1 MYFCSFISDL
11 CCRIDFV
18 QAFYTALWGS
28 TWPVP
33 AQIHI
38 QENPGKQSLR
48 TSLNCNRCCEYSL
61 QLLLSPSIKEVLW
74 DSKEARSIDC
84 TDSLMSF
91 AMAGFK
97 QPCNSPCWRGILW
110 DKLAQMKRLYSVIRE
125 EQVIFTYYMHT
136 TPDVLL
142 NEYITFV
149 AYECIKFMW
158 PRYRIYRYG
167 NVTCRVF
174 PTFFGFWRSH
184 LLWLSLRGET
194 RWRSSLVKLAPPF

>member
-28 TWPVP
+28 TWSVP
-33 AQIHI
+33 AQTHI

-48 TSLNCNRCCEYSL
+48 TSLKCNRCCEYSL

-110 DKLAQMKRLYSVIRE
+110 DKLAQLKRLYSVIRE
-125 EQVIFTYYMHT
+125 GQVIFTYYMHT
-136 TPDVLL
+136 QHRMYYLTNTSRWQRMNVSNSCDHVIV
-142 NEYITFV
+142 YIDIETWLVVF
-149 AYECIKFMW
+149 F
-158 PRYRIYRYG
+158 PRFLGSEEAIFSDY
-167 NVTCRVF
+167 
-174 PTFFGFWRSH
+174 P
-184 LLWLSLRGET
+184 
-194 RWRSSLVKLAPPF
+194 